1 MENFVCVRMV
11 QGNGMDLSLFQ
22 FDYDMSF
29 AVFFLNADRTIYG
42 RYGTRSK
49 KPKEAHSD
57 ISLEGLAAAMKATLA
72 LHKKYPANRATL
84 TAKTGP
90 QAAFAVP
97 ERMPALKEKF
107 RSELAQGDKKT
118 ISRSCIH
125 CHQIRDAER
134 SSYFANRK
142 PLPSEV
148 LFPWPMPEVIGMV
161 FDRKKRATL
170 TAVTGGSPAARGGL
184 QTGDEV
190 LKINGQP
197 IISIADVQWVLHHAP
212 EEAELQVAFRR
223 ASKLSTLKVTLPASW
238 RQESDLSWRTS
249 SWALRRMTS
258 GGLVLEE
265 LTAAERRS
273 SRIESGQLALKVTH
287 VGQYNK
293 HAAAKRAGFRKGD
306 VIVSYDGTDTDWRET
321 DFFAYVLAK
330 KKPGDRVPTTVLRG
344 KQTVNLKLP
353 VQD

>member
-1 MENFVCVRMV
+1 MEKFVCVRMV

-49 KPKEAHSD
+49 KPKEAHTD
-57 ISLEGLAAAMKATLA
+57 ISLEGLAESMKATLA
-72 LHKKYPANRATL
+72 LHKKFPANRSAL
-84 TAKTGP
+84 AAKTGP
-90 QAAFAVP
+90 KALFAVP
-97 ERMPALKEKF
+97 EKMPALKEKF

-134 SSYFANRK
+134 SHYFTAGK
-142 PLPSEV
+142 PLPPEV
-148 LFPWPMPEVIGMV
+148 LFPWPMPEVVGLA
-161 FDRKKRATL
+161 FDRKKRGTL
-170 TAVTGGSPAARGGL
+170 RSVDSDSPAAKAGL
-184 QTGDEV
+184 KAGDEI

-197 IISIADVQWVLHHAP
+197 IVSMADVQWILHNAKNQSK
-212 EEAELQVAFRR
+212 LQIDLRR
-223 ASKLSTLKVTLPASW
+223 ASKLSSATLALPTSW
-238 RQESDLSWRTS
+238 RQKSDISWRTS
-249 SWALRRMTS
+249 SWALRRMTT

-265 LTAAERRS
+265 LAPADRRGRRLRS
-273 SRIESGQLALKVTH
+273 DQLALQVTH

-293 HAAAKRAGFRKGD
+293 HAAAKRAGFKKGD
-306 VIVSYDGTDTDWRET
+306 IIVKFDGQDAAWRET
-321 DFFAYVLAK
+321 DLFAYVLSK
-330 KKPGDRVPTTVLRG
+330 KKPGNRVPTTVLRG
-344 KQTVNLKLP
+344 KQEVDLTLP